1 MHGHSIPCANL
12 AQGAFLTCWLLL
24 LQVLAHLLS
33 VCGERR
39 SSLGIVTPY
48 IAQLNLLSQ
57 QLAGLASA
65 ATAAPARASSSTQ
78 QQQQQGADELA
89 TTAVAAA
96 ADVLEIKTVDGYQ
109 GREKE
114 VVLFSAVRANAQA
127 QVGYQAVTYVVCF
140 TKCCCCTTC
149 LLCST
154 VRANAQTRVGCDGTH
169 TQSCR
174 QNVLCRSLL
183 LYHMP
188 AVSQCTGTRG
198 SLLCVNILVLL

>member
-1 MHGHSIPCANL
+1 
-12 AQGAFLTCWLLL
+12 
-24 LQVLAHLLS
+24 

-57 QLAGLASA
+57 QLAGLAA
-65 ATAAPARASSSTQ
+65 AAAANAAAANAPTRASSSTQ
-78 QQQQQGADELA
+78 QQQQQGADEA
-89 TTAVAAA
+89 AAAAA

-127 QVGYQAVTYVVCF
+127 QVGYSKRYI
-140 TKCCCCTTC
+140 
-149 LLCST
+149 S
-154 VRANAQTRVGCDGTH
+154 RVLY
-169 TQSCR
+169 R
-174 QNVLCRSLL
+174 MLL

-188 AVSQCTGTRG
+188 AVQCRQGQCTGTG
-198 SLLCVNILVLL
+198 GLLQS

>member
-1 MHGHSIPCANL
+1 
-12 AQGAFLTCWLLL
+12 
-24 LQVLAHLLS
+24 
-33 VCGERR
+33 
-39 SSLGIVTPY
+39 VTPY
-48 IAQLNLLSQ
+48 TAQLNLLSQ
-57 QLAGLASA
+57 QLAGLAA
-65 ATAAPARASSSTQ
+65 AAAAPARASSSSTQ

-89 TTAVAAA
+89 AAAAAAA

-140 TKCCCCTTC
+140 TECCCCTTC

-169 TQSCR
+169 TQSCT
-174 QNVLCRSLL
+174 QNVSCRSLL

-188 AVSQCTGTRG
+188 AVSQGTGTQG
-198 SLLCVNILVLL
+198 SRLCVNVLVLL